1 MVRNRPRPS
10 LENKGILSRHG
21 GTSQKP
27 ESITKIHGPRN
38 PFLWGLA
45 VSSLF
50 LCMSVSISPERQDSF
65 YIHLEKAKMLVSKS
79 RLILSDP
86 MDCSPLR
93 ASVHKILQARILEWV
108 AILFSRGPSQPRDQT
123 HVSRVAGRFFTV

>member
-1 MVRNRPRPS
+1 MRNRAPPS
-10 LENKGILSRHG
+10 LEHRGTLSRHG
-21 GTSQKP
+21 GISQKP

-50 LCMSVSISPERQDSF
+50 LCKSVSISPEGQDSF
-65 YIHLEKAKMLVSKS
+65 YIHLEKAKMLVAQS

-86 MDCSPLR
+86 LDCSPLGC
-93 ASVHKILQARILEWV
+93 SVHKILQARILEWV

-123 HVSRVAGRFFTV
+123 HVSRIAGRFFTV